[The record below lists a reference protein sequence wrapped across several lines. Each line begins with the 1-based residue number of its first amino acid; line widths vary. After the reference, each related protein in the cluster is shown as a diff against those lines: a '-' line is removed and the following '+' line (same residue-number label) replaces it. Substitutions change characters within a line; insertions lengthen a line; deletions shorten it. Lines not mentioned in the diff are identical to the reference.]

1 MNINNLITFI
11 LGVEPTI
18 ISENVIIAPC
28 WRPDSVGISAQ
39 LVSNQSCTIWHCQEY
54 DLTYIVCGVG
64 SCFCADVTMI
74 LQYTRCKRA
83 LFLGS
88 AGALDERIGI
98 GDIVIPDNVYCA
110 EGASRF
116 LYEDLSKD
124 IFGKMYNTDN
134 TLSDF
139 IRSSIKNKI
148 CESNIQL
155 HRGNGISVES
165 IFSQYD
171 HIEDFINM
179 NCTFIDMESSA
190 FLAASEKIGIPSTI
204 VYCISDNVISGKP
217 LYNTSKEETEFRKRI
232 RKKIIPDI
240 ISAFVK

>member
-1 MNINNLITFI
+1 
-11 LGVEPTI
+11 
-18 ISENVIIAPC
+18 
-28 WRPDSVGISAQ
+28 
-39 LVSNQSCTIWHCQEY
+39 
-54 DLTYIVCGVG
+54 
-64 SCFCADVTMI
+64 
-74 LQYTRCKRA
+74 
-83 LFLGS
+83 
-88 AGALDERIGI
+88 
-98 GDIVIPDNVYCA
+98 
-110 EGASRF
+110 
-116 LYEDLSKD
+116 
-124 IFGKMYNTDN
+124 MYNTDN